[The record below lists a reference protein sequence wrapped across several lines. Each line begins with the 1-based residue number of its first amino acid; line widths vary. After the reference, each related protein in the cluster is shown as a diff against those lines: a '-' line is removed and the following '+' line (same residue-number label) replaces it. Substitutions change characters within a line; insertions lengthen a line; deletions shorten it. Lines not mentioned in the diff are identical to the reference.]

1 MNKELEDKL
10 YDPYDDEEYEELEL
24 IKLFHSHQERRFKT
38 DFKLKTEDWLERKVI
53 DCTKDENPLIKTKLR
68 EVSVEQG
75 LAIAE
80 ELFQILNK
88 RGDGIG
94 LAANQVG
101 IDAQVAVVN
110 VREPLV
116 LINPKYV
123 ARENE
128 IIYGEGC
135 LSFPGHA
142 IRTKRYQDIIIST
155 EQSESNWYFSGAEE
169 NSDGKSGW
177 DKGNMNKDREN
188 RLLEAVCIQHEI
200 DHLNGITI
208 FDRKVDITIKR
219 TEKKIGRN
227 EKVTIEKDGQTKIL
241 KYKKA
246 QNLLNQGWVIQ

>member
-1 MNKELEDKL
+1 MKNIINCTVNDNH
-10 YDPYDDEEYEELEL
+10 L
-24 IKLFHSHQERRFKT
+24 IKS
-38 DFKLKTEDWLERKVI
+38 
-53 DCTKDENPLIKTKLR
+53 KLR
-68 EVSVEQG
+68 EVSVEEG
-75 LAIAE
+75 LVIAE

-123 ARENE
+123 AKENE

-142 IRTKRYQDIIIST
+142 IRTKRYRDIVIST
-155 EQSESNWYFSGAEE
+155 EQSEANWYFSGAEE

-177 DKGNMNKDREN
+177 DKGNMKQDQEN
-188 RLLEAVCIQHEI
+188 RILESVCIQHEI

-208 FDRKVDITIKR
+208 HDREIKLEPTR
-219 TEKKIGRN
+219 AKKKIGRN
-227 EKVTIEKDGQTKIL
+227 DKVTIQKDGQTKVL

>member
-1 MNKELEDKL
+1 MKKVINCHVNDNPIINK
-10 YDPYDDEEYEELEL
+10 
-24 IKLFHSHQERRFKT
+24 
-38 DFKLKTEDWLERKVI
+38 KLK
-53 DCTKDENPLIKTKLR
+53 
-68 EVSVEQG
+68 EVSVEEG

-80 ELFQILNK
+80 ELFQILDK

-101 IDAQVAVVN
+101 INAQVAVVN

-123 ARENE
+123 KKENE

-135 LSFPGHA
+135 LSFPNRA
-142 IRTKRYQDIIIST
+142 IRTKRYRDIVIST
-155 EQSESNWYFSGAEE
+155 EQSEANWYFSGAEE

-177 DKGNMNKDREN
+177 DKGNMKQDQEN
-188 RLLEAVCIQHEI
+188 RILESVCIQHEI

-208 FDRKVDITIKR
+208 HDREIKLEPTR
-219 TEKKIGRN
+219 AKKKIGRN
-227 EKVTIEKDGQTKIL
+227 DKVTIQKDGQTRVL

-246 QNLLNQGWVIQ
+246 QNFLNQGWVIQ

>member
-1 MNKELEDKL
+1 MKNVINCLVNHNK
-10 YDPYDDEEYEELEL
+10 Y
-24 IKLFHSHQERRFKT
+24 INT
-38 DFKLKTEDWLERKVI
+38 KLK
-53 DCTKDENPLIKTKLR
+53 

-75 LAIAE
+75 LVIAE

-142 IRTKRYQDIIIST
+142 VRTKRYRDIVIST
-155 EQSESNWYFSGAEE
+155 EQSEANWYFSGVEE

-177 DKGNMNKDREN
+177 DKGNMKQDQEL
-188 RLLEAVCIQHEI
+188 RLLEAVCVQHEI
-200 DHLNGITI
+200 DHLMGKTI
-208 FDRKVDITIKR
+208 HNREVKLEPTKV
-219 TEKKIGRN
+219 EKKIGRN
-227 EKVTIEKDGQTKIL
+227 QKVLIACGSDSKVV

-246 QNLLNQGWVIQ
+246 IPLLENGWTLVVTE

>member
-1 MNKELEDKL
+1 MKNVINCLVNHN
-10 YDPYDDEEYEELEL
+10 EY
-24 IKLFHSHQERRFKT
+24 INS
-38 DFKLKTEDWLERKVI
+38 KLK
-53 DCTKDENPLIKTKLR
+53 
-68 EVSVEQG
+68 EVSVEEG
-75 LAIAE
+75 LVIAE

-116 LINPKYV
+116 LINPKYIKK
-123 ARENE
+123 ENE

-142 IRTKRYQDIIIST
+142 IRTKRYRDIIIST

-177 DKGNMNKDREN
+177 DKGNMKKDQDL
-188 RLLEAVCIQHEI
+188 RLLEAVCIQHEM
-200 DHLNGITI
+200 DHLMGKTI
-208 FDRKVDITIKR
+208 HEREVKLEPTKV
-219 TEKKIGRN
+219 EKKIGRN
-227 EKVTIEKDGQTKIL
+227 QLITIKKGDAVKVL

-246 QNLLNQGWVIQ
+246 QNLLNQGWEMR